1 MSLLR
6 ILTASLLLAG
16 LPAAGASAAAA
27 SSGPNPV
34 ELGVYKDWTAYSYD
48 SGPKKICYMMSRPK
62 KSEPKLDKRGQPHL
76 MVTHRPAGK
85 ALNEVSIAAGYPFK
99 KDSKVT
105 ATIDKSKFELF
116 TKEDKAWSEREDLK
130 LVEAFKKGEQLEVRG
145 TPDKGNATTDTYSLS
160 GFGAALGAINKACN
174 VK

>member
-1 MSLLR
+1 MPRLR
-6 ILTASLLLAG
+6 ILTISLLLAG
-16 LPAAGASAAAA
+16 LSTAEAA
-27 SSGPNPV
+27 SPASGPSPI
-34 ELGVYKDWTAYSYD
+34 ELGVYKDWTAYSFD

-116 TKEDKAWSEREDLK
+116 TKEDKAWSEREDQK
-130 LVEAFKKGEQLEVRG
+130 LVEAFKKGEELQVRG
-145 TPDKGNATTDTYSLS
+145 TPDKGSATTDVYSLS
-160 GFGAALGAINKACN
+160 GFVSALGAINKACN
-174 VK
+174 VR